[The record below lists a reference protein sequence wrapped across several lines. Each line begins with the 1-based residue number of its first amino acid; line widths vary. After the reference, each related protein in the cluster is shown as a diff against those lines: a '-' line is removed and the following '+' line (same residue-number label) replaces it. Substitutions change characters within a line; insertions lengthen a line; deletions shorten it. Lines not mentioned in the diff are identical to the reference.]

1 MQNFIRDLRYGY
13 RNLLR
18 NPGFA
23 AAAVVS
29 LALGIGANTAIFS
42 FVNTLLLRNLPVADP
57 ESLVILGSGKG
68 RGNMSGP
75 PSGKVELFSW
85 RDFQGLRTGNS
96 VFTDLIAVDSQSP
109 RLYASFN
116 HSPGGAREEVLA
128 TPVSGNFFSVLGVH
142 PSAGRFFEPS
152 VDATP
157 GSAPYAVLSDAFW
170 SRRFH
175 RDPAVIG
182 SVLRMADRDYTILGV
197 AGPSFFGTRVGE
209 IPDVWIPIA
218 MKPTLPAVDNADLS
232 EPMSH
237 FLNLFA
243 RTRPGVTLTQAAA
256 NVNVVYA
263 RMLAEYVKSP
273 GANGPIDPEDLL
285 EMKTTHVDVNPAS
298 QGISGL
304 RGRYADALRVLMGV
318 VALVLLVACANVANL
333 LVAMGARRQREM
345 AVRLAIGAGRGR
357 VISQVVTEGL
367 LLAAAAGVL
376 GILVATGAGKLLVHL
391 ISTGPRQLPLSFEL
405 DLRVLAFTI
414 AISAVTGILF
424 SLAPAIRASRVDLNL
439 SLKDGK
445 GSTAAPG
452 RVTFG
457 RVLVVAQVALSLTL
471 LVAGGL
477 LVRSFRNLLVS
488 GTGFDRNN
496 VLVFKIDAN
505 SSGYKQDAKLAAL
518 YTRLEQALSRLP
530 GVTSAA
536 FSQRSFAEGRWME
549 TFASPGVTLPQN
561 ERVIRQLGLVSP
573 GYFQVLR
580 IPVLNGR
587 TFNDRDSAGQPWVA
601 VVNAT
606 FAKRVFGNETVLG
619 RTLKMGPIDQE
630 HDYQII
636 GIVADIKSV
645 DVRDTPEIQVYI
657 PIAQNIRFAGNI
669 SIRITGD
676 PQQTSNA
683 IRKSLATLEPNLPVS
698 WVTTLAGEV
707 GDSLVRERAVAQLA
721 SAFALVALLLSA
733 IGLFGTVS
741 FAVARRTNEI
751 GIRIA
756 LGAARSS
763 VLTMVLRDTAGLL
776 AAGLVCGIPLA
787 FLSGRLIQSL
797 LYGVG
802 GFDPATTLTACGV
815 LILAAGVAGYIPAR
829 RAAALDP
836 TVALRCE

>member
-1 MQNFIRDLRYGY
+1 MQNLIRDLRYGY
-13 RNLLR
+13 RTLLR

-23 AAAVVS
+23 AAAVIS

-42 FVNTLLLRNLPVADP
+42 FVNTLLLRNLPVSDP

-68 RGNMSGP
+68 RGNMSGT

-85 RDFQGLRTGNS
+85 RDYKDLRAGNS
-96 VFTDLIAVDSQSP
+96 VFTELFAVDSQSP

-116 HSPGGAREEVLA
+116 HSPGTAREEVLA

-142 PSAGRFFEPS
+142 PAAGRFFGTS
-152 VDATP
+152 VDAIP
-157 GSAPYAVLSDAFW
+157 GSAPFAVLSDTFW
-170 SRRFH
+170 ARRFH

-182 SVLRMADRDYTILGV
+182 SVLRMADRDYTILG
-197 AGPSFFGTRVGE
+197 ATGPSFFGTRVGE
-209 IPDVWIPIA
+209 IPDLWIPIA
-218 MKPTLPAVDNADLS
+218 MKPTLPAVDNADLAD
-232 EPMSH
+232 PMSH
-237 FLNLFA
+237 FVNLFA
-243 RTRPGVTLTQAAA
+243 RTKAGVTLPQATA
-256 NVNVVYA
+256 NANLVYA

-273 GANGPIDPEDLL
+273 GPSGPVDAEDLAQ
-285 EMKTTHVDVNPAS
+285 MRTTHIDVNPAS
-298 QGISGL
+298 QGLSGL
-304 RGRYADALRVLMGV
+304 RGRYAEALRVLMGV

-357 VISQVVTEGL
+357 VVSQVVTEGL

-376 GILVATGAGKLLVHL
+376 GILVATGAGQLLVHL
-391 ISTGPRQLPLSFEL
+391 ISTGPRQLPLAFDL
-405 DLRVLAFTI
+405 DLRVLAFTV
-414 AISAVTGILF
+414 AISAITGILF

-439 SLKDGK
+439 SLKEGK

-471 LVAGGL
+471 LVSGGL
-477 LVRSFRNLLVS
+477 LVRSFRNLLIS
-488 GTGFDRNN
+488 GTGFDREN

-505 SSGYKQDAKLAAL
+505 SSGYKQDARLADL
-518 YTRLEQALSRLP
+518 YTRIEQTLAHLP
-530 GVTSAA
+530 GVTAAA
-536 FSQRSFAEGRWME
+536 FSQRSFSEGRWME
-549 TFASPGVTLPQN
+549 TFTSPGITLPQN
-561 ERVIRQLGLVSP
+561 ERVIRQLGLVSS
-573 GYFQVLR
+573 GYFKALR

-587 TFNDRDSAGQPWVA
+587 GFNAGDSAGKPWVA

-606 FAKRVFGNETVLG
+606 FAKQVFGNDAVIG
-619 RTLKMGPIDQE
+619 RVLKMGPIDQE
-630 HDYQII
+630 HDYQVV
-636 GIVADIKSV
+636 GIVGDIKSV
-645 DVRDTPEIQVYI
+645 DVRDTPEKQVYI
-657 PIAQNIRFAGNI
+657 PIAQNIRYAGNI
-669 SIRITGD
+669 SIRIAGD
-676 PQQTSNA
+676 PQQTSTA
-683 IRKSLATLEPNLPVS
+683 IRRSLTTLEPNLPVS

-756 LGAARSS
+756 LGAERSS
-763 VLTMVLRDTAGLL
+763 VLFMVLLDTAGLL
-776 AAGLVCGIPLA
+776 AAGLACGIPLA
-787 FLSGRLIQSL
+787 FLSGRLIQAL
-797 LYGVG
+797 LFGVG
-802 GFDPATTLTACGV
+802 GFDPATTLVACTV